1 MKPVVGGSNSRYSRR
16 RGHASGR
23 MTYEVLVEL
32 RISVAELLRV
42 VSLSQGVVQRKNT
55 MPVLSHVLL
64 DAGTDA
70 HGNGR
75 LQITATDL
83 DVGIKASRPCEV
95 ISPGAVTIPARALAD
110 MVRVLPGPDVVLK
123 RLPNQHVEVKSGRTK
138 ARLMALSADEFPAL
152 PAYESATFVS
162 VDQTLLINMVE
173 KTLYAA
179 STDETRY
186 NLGGVYFEPPTNPDG
201 PLTMVATDGHR
212 LVRIERNFAGASEF
226 KLRGPVILPRR
237 GLSELKRV
245 LEGASEA
252 IGDGSPLVEFG
263 FHESHCVFRKG
274 NTVLGMR
281 LVEGQFPD
289 YKQVIP
295 KLADKV
301 VRVAQRDL
309 VDSLKRVSVLASDKT
324 QAVKLVLSKDQ
335 LVVSCTNTETGEI
348 SDDVPVEYAG
358 ASIEVAFNA
367 RYLVDALASLD
378 DKNVLLKVTDNLS
391 PGLLVGVDE
400 PRHLC
405 VVMPMRL

>member
-1 MKPVVGGSNSRYSRR
+1 M
-16 RGHASGR
+16 A
-23 MTYEVLVEL
+23 L
-32 RISVAELLRV
+32 RISVAALSRV
-42 VSLSQGVVQRKNT
+42 VSLAQGVVQRKNT

-70 HGNGR
+70 SGNGR
-75 LQITATDL
+75 LQLTATDL
-83 DVGIKASRPCEV
+83 DVGIKASRACEV
-95 ISPGAVTIPARALAD
+95 SSPGAVTIPARALAD

-138 ARLMALSADEFPAL
+138 ARLMALSADEFPSL
-152 PAYESATFVS
+152 PAYESASFVS
-162 VDQTLLINMVE
+162 IDQTLLTDMVD

-179 STDETRY
+179 SQDETRY
-186 NLGGVYFEPPTNPDG
+186 NLNGVYFEPPSEERG

-212 LVRIERNFAGASEF
+212 LVRVERQVAGTSGF
-226 KLRGPVILPRR
+226 KLKGPVILPRK

-245 LEGASEA
+245 L
-252 IGDGSPLVEFG
+252 DGSDAPAGGEGGPQVELG
-263 FHESHCVFRKG
+263 FHDNHAVVRKG
-274 NTVLGMR
+274 NTVLGQR

-301 VRVAQRDL
+301 VRVAQKDL
-309 VDSLKRVSVLASDKT
+309 VDSLKRVSVLAQDKM
-324 QAVKLVLSKDQ
+324 QPVKLVLGKDQ
-335 LVVSCTNTETGEI
+335 LVVSCTNPESGEI

-358 ASIEVAFNA
+358 AGIEVAFNA
-367 RYLVDALASLD
+367 RYLVEALASLD

>member
-1 MKPVVGGSNSRYSRR
+1 VF
-16 RGHASGR
+16 
-23 MTYEVLVEL
+23 VEL
-32 RISVAELLRV
+32 RISVAELSRV
-42 VSLSQGVVQRKNT
+42 VSLAQGVVQRKNT

-64 DAGTDA
+64 DAGTDGG
-70 HGNGR
+70 GNGR
-75 LQITATDL
+75 LQLTATDL

-95 ISPGAVTIPARALAD
+95 SSPGAVTIPARALAD

-138 ARLMALSADEFPAL
+138 ARLMALSADEFPSL
-152 PAYESATFVS
+152 PSYEAASFVS
-162 VDQTLLINMVE
+162 IDQTLLINMVD

-179 STDETRY
+179 SQDETRY
-186 NLGGVYFEPPTNPDG
+186 NLNGVYFEPPSSPEG

-212 LVRIERNFAGASEF
+212 LVRVERTFGGAADF
-226 KLRGPVILPRR
+226 KLRGPVILPRK

-245 LEGASEA
+245 LEGS
-252 IGDGSPLVEFG
+252 GDVSGDSGPQMVELG
-263 FHESHCVFRKG
+263 FHDNHAVVRKG
-274 NTVLGMR
+274 STVLGMR

-295 KLADKV
+295 KLADKI
-301 VRVAQRDL
+301 VRVAQKDL
-309 VDSLKRVSVLASDKT
+309 VNSLKRVSVLAQDKM
-324 QAVKLVLSKDQ
+324 QPVKLVLSKDQ
-335 LVVSCTNTETGEI
+335 LVVSCTNPETGEI

-358 ASIEVAFNA
+358 ATIEVAFNA
-367 RYLVDALASLD
+367 RYLVEALASLD

>member
-1 MKPVVGGSNSRYSRR
+1 M
-16 RGHASGR
+16 
-23 MTYEVLVEL
+23 EL
-32 RISVAELLRV
+32 RISVAELSRV
-42 VSLSQGVVQRKNT
+42 VSLAQGVVQRKNT

-70 HGNGR
+70 SGNGR
-75 LQITATDL
+75 LQLTATDL
-83 DVGIKASRPCEV
+83 DVGIKAARACEV
-95 ISPGAVTIPARALAD
+95 SSPGAVTIPARALAD

-138 ARLMALSADEFPAL
+138 ARLMALSADEFPSL
-152 PAYESATFVS
+152 PAYESASFVR
-162 VDQTLLINMVE
+162 VDQTLLNDMVD

-179 STDETRY
+179 SQDETRY
-186 NLGGVYFEPPTNPDG
+186 NLNGVYFEPPANADG

-212 LVRIERNFAGASEF
+212 LVRVERTFAGAADF
-226 KLRGPVILPRR
+226 KLKGPVILPRK

-245 LEGASEA
+245 LDGATEA
-252 IGDGSPLVEFG
+252 GADGPQMVELG
-263 FHESHCVFRKG
+263 FHDNHAVVRKG
-274 NTVLGMR
+274 QTVLGMR

-301 VRVAQRDL
+301 VRVAQKDL
-309 VDSLKRVSVLASDKT
+309 VDSLKRVSVLAQDKM
-324 QAVKLVLSKDQ
+324 QPVKLVLGKDQ
-335 LVVSCTNTETGEI
+335 LVVSCTNPETGEI

-358 ASIEVAFNA
+358 AGIEVAFNA
-367 RYLVDALASLD
+367 RYLVEALASLD